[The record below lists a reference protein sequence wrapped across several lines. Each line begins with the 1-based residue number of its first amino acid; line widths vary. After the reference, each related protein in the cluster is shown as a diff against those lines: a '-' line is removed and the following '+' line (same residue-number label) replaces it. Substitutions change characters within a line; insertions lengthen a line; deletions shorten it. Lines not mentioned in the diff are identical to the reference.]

1 MTASLPGAEPADA
14 EAEARYLA
22 SARAVR
28 ERCTAL
34 YEQCQRGELE
44 HWRVDEARLPELAEY
59 VASVTRATYPDLQR
73 IPYHGRYRHFGA
85 GGVDRLAWLE
95 ARLAQH
101 STEERVMSEF
111 ELVIVSVL
119 LDAGAGA
126 DWSYRDQHGVYTRS
140 EGLAVASFDWFASGG
155 LSADPARAP
164 LSVDTAALTQLGTEQ
179 LARAFQ
185 VRDDNPL
192 VGLDGRAEL
201 LRRLGAVVRAAP
213 RYFGADAPRLGSF
226 ALALRSLAQDGQLR
240 AAALLEAVLDAFG
253 PIWPGRETLGGRL
266 LGDVWLHPAAGRVP
280 FHKLSQWLT
289 YSLCE
294 PLEASGIAIA
304 NLDELTG
311 LAEYRNGGLF
321 VDGQVLLAKDPRIL
335 AETHAVS
342 SPVVVEWRALT
353 VALLDRIATQIRA
366 RLGLSAEQLP
376 LARVLEGGTWRA
388 GRALAAKL
396 RPLARPPLAIA
407 SDGTV
412 F

>member
-1 MTASLPGAEPADA
+1 MTAAWPGAAANA
-14 EAEARYLA
+14 ETEARYLM

-34 YEQCQRGELE
+34 FELGLRGELE
-44 HWRVDEARLPELAEY
+44 HWSIDEARMPELAEY
-59 VASVTRATYPDLQR
+59 VANVTRAAYPDVKR
-73 IPYHGRYRHFGA
+73 IPYHGRYRHFSA
-85 GGVDRLAWLE
+85 GGIDRLAELE
-95 ARLAQH
+95 RLLARQ

-126 DWSYRDQHGVYTRS
+126 DWSYRDRHGVYTRS

-155 LSADPARAP
+155 LSVDPSRAP
-164 LSVDTAALTQLGTEQ
+164 LAVDTRVLSELGPEALG
-179 LARAFQ
+179 RAFQ
-185 VRDDNPL
+185 VREDNPL
-192 VGLDGRAEL
+192 VGLEGRAEL
-201 LRRLGAVVRAAP
+201 LRRLGAVVRGTP
-213 RYFGADAPRLGSF
+213 SYFGAETPRLGYF
-226 ALALRSLAQDGQLR
+226 ALALRRMAARGELP

-253 PIWPGRETLGGRL
+253 AIWPGRETLGGRL
-266 LGDVWLHPAAGRVP
+266 LGDVWPHAAVGRVP

-294 PLEASGIAIA
+294 PLEASGVTITG
-304 NLDELTG
+304 LDELTG

-321 VDGQVLLAKDPRIL
+321 IDGGVLRAKDARVFQ
-335 AETHAVS
+335 ATHSVS
-342 SPVVVEWRALT
+342 SEVVVEWRALT
-353 VALLDRIATQIRA
+353 VALLDRIAEQIRS

-388 GRALAAKL
+388 GRALAAEK
-396 RPLARPPLAIA
+396 RRFAQPPLAIA